1 LPFLLYQAG
10 FLGNGMVIGL
20 NAIIHVILSHGMA
33 IGVIGILALAE
44 YLAIRRNQPAWEDFA
59 ARLLKTSVI
68 VITGVSAITGVG
80 IWFTTSALN
89 PRGLGSMLRIFF
101 WPWFLEWLAFTLELL
116 AILYYFFR
124 WDAWTGERRKNRW
137 RYGAL
142 YALIGAASAFL
153 ITGIMGFMLT
163 SDGWPWDK
171 SFASAFFNPSFLP
184 QTFFRLALSFA
195 LGALFVMTFLLFRRF
210 DDAFRGQLLR
220 PLGWI
225 LFLSAILSLAFG
237 AWYLAVVPSRFK
249 TLAVYSVLTTHLSQ
263 RPGIFWLANLIGLL
277 ILAAL
282 VISSLGRARTLSRIL
297 VIPALVAAMGFTAEF
312 ERVREFIRGP
322 YVMPGYMYS
331 NQVLLAEEDFFRD
344 KGLLDNSPWFAL
356 AGKRGDETSE
366 AFYLFKQNCSV
377 CHTIGGIND
386 IAARV
391 RGRSRDGIAVILS
404 HTREMVPFMAPFSG
418 SDDERRKLAD
428 FLYQLGEREIPPRP
442 SSRSFAEPEGGGR

>member
-10 FLGNGMVIGL
+10 YLGSGMLIGL
-20 NAIIHVILSHGMA
+20 NAVIHVILSHGIA
-33 IGVIGILALAE
+33 IGVIGIIALAE
-44 YLAIRRNQPAWEDFA
+44 YLAIRRDRPAWEEFA
-59 ARLLKTSVI
+59 ARLLRTSVI

-89 PRGLGSMLRIFF
+89 PRGLGSLLRIFF

-124 WDAWTGERRKNRW
+124 WDAWTGERRKYRW

-142 YALIGAASAFL
+142 YALIGAFSAFL

-171 SFASAFFNPSFLP
+171 TFASAFFNPSFLP

-195 LGALFVMTFLLFRRF
+195 LGALFVMIFVLFRRF
-210 DDAFRGQLLR
+210 DDALRSEVLR
-220 PLGWI
+220 PLGGI
-225 LFLSAILSLAFG
+225 LAASVVLSSLFG

-249 TLAVYSVLTTHLSQ
+249 TLAIYSVLTSHLSQ
-263 RPGIFWLANLIGLL
+263 RTWVFWLANLIGF
-277 ILAAL
+277 
-282 VISSLGRARTLSRIL
+282 V
-297 VIPALVAAMGFTAEF
+297 LVAALAAAGLARGRALARVLVVPAFIAAVGFVSEF

-322 YVMPGYMYS
+322 YLMPGYMYS
-331 NQVLLAEEDFFRD
+331 NQVLLAEEDYFRE
-344 KGLLDNSPWFAL
+344 KGLLGNSPWFGL
-356 AGKRGDETSE
+356 AGKKGDETSE
-366 AFYLFKQNCSV
+366 AFYIFKQNCSV

-418 SDDERRKLAD
+418 NDDERTKLAD
-428 FLYQLGEREIPPRP
+428 FLFKLGEGELKLRP
-442 SSRSFAEPEGGGR
+442 SSRPFYEPEEGGR